1 MDNGQA
7 KDLLTAIEALRR
19 DMQGQIDGL
28 KAELATLRARPPAP
42 APAETAEEI
51 SPEMLVILAAAA
63 TAYLGVKV
71 RIRSARLLH
80 PGHDGISPWAQ
91 HGRVFVQSAAHTL
104 RRVR

>member
-7 KDLLTAIEALRR
+7 KELLAAIEALRR

-28 KAELATLRARPPAP
+28 KAELAALKAQPATP
-42 APAETAEEI
+42 AAATTSEEI

-63 TAYLGVKV
+63 TSYLGVKV

-80 PGHDGISPWAQ
+80 PAHDSISPWAQ

>member
-1 MDNGQA
+1 MDNGQT
-7 KDLLTAIEALRR
+7 KELLAAIEALRR

-28 KAELATLRARPPAP
+28 KAELATLKTQPPAP
-42 APAETAEEI
+42 AAAEEI

-63 TAYLGVKV
+63 TSYLGVKV

-80 PGHDGISPWAQ
+80 PTHDSISPWAQ

>member
-1 MDNGQA
+1 MDTGQA
-7 KDLLTAIEALRR
+7 KELLAAIEALRR
-19 DMQGQIDGL
+19 DMQGQIDSL
-28 KAELATLRARPPAP
+28 KAELAALKAQPA
-42 APAETAEEI
+42 AAAKASEEI

-63 TAYLGVKV
+63 TSYLGVKV

-80 PGHDGISPWAQ
+80 PAHDSISPWAQ

>member
-1 MDNGQA
+1 MDNGQT
-7 KDLLTAIEALRR
+7 KELLAAIEALRR

-28 KAELATLRARPPAP
+28 KAELAALKAQPASV
-42 APAETAEEI
+42 PAEPEEI

-63 TAYLGVKV
+63 TSYLGVKV

-80 PGHDGISPWAQ
+80 SAQDGISPWAQ

>member
-1 MDNGQA
+1 MDTIQA
-7 KDLLTAIEALRR
+7 KDLLEAIEALRR

-28 KAELATLRARPPAP
+28 KAELAALKTAQPAP
-42 APAETAEEI
+42 AAAEAEEI
-51 SPEMLVILAAAA
+51 GPEMLVILAAAA
-63 TAYLGVKV
+63 TSYLGVKV

-80 PGHDGISPWAQ
+80 PAHDSISPWAQ